1 MKFLPVPVQSISY
14 KLLKKLNYEIR
25 YPNISDHSNIKYS
38 SSHLIIT
45 IDTNLQYFD
54 NKYIVKTNI
63 THCINNCYNRYNTK
77 FKTMLINSSTSKFIY
92 EDLEIT
98 TDNNNLLEYVFNSL
112 KTYTLNYNLMNDNI
126 SQSQYFDKDKSFNYI
141 SKESLKDLNQIH
153 F

>member
-1 MKFLPVPVQSISY
+1 
-14 KLLKKLNYEIR
+14 
-25 YPNISDHSNIKYS
+25 
-38 SSHLIIT
+38 
-45 IDTNLQYFD
+45 
-54 NKYIVKTNI
+54 
-63 THCINNCYNRYNTK
+63 
-77 FKTMLINSSTSKFIY
+77 MLINSSTSKFIY